1 MLIVMA
7 EVVTRAGTIDQVR
20 DALKTM
26 EIETR
31 KESGCV
37 TYAFS
42 VDVSD
47 PNKLRISERWES
59 MDALKAHFKTPH
71 MATFGGVLG
80 KHPPV
85 SMDVKLYEVAR
96 ELPLP
101 R

>member
-7 EVVTRAGTIDQVR
+7 EVVVKPGTVDQVR
-20 DALKTM
+20 DALTTM

-31 KESGCV
+31 KEDGCA

-47 PNKLRISERWES
+47 PNTLRISERWES

-85 SMDVKLYEVAR
+85 SMEVKLYEVAR

>member
-7 EVVTRAGTIDQVR
+7 EAEVEDGAVDTIR
-20 DALKTM
+20 DALQTM
-26 EIETR
+26 EAETR
-31 KESGCV
+31 KEPGCI

-42 VDVSD
+42 LDVHS
-47 PNKLRISERWES
+47 PTTLRISERWES
-59 MDALKAHFKTPH
+59 MEALQAHFKSPH
-71 MATFGGVLG
+71 MAAFGAALA
-80 KHPPV
+80 KAPPK